1 MSTISCDKSCG
12 PSDFCEGGKCDL
24 NGCYTP
30 ISTELHN
37 IITARS
43 KIEYPAKKNQG
54 PFTTYQQWA
63 RKGFAKCAHWLLN
76 DKTVLKLAGFI
87 SIGEH
92 ENLIQMS
99 IQCDPRLEENEI
111 RLESVWIKYI
121 TEWKPGET
129 NSGLG
134 QALEDKFQSL
144 I

>member
-76 DKTVLKLAGFI
+76 DTEILKLSGWVKKEDADKL
-87 SIGEH
+87 SE
-92 ENLIQMS
+92 Q
-99 IQCDPRLEENEI
+99 
-111 RLESVWIKYI
+111 LESIEYFLDEYNYEAGKSVTAALAKYK
-121 TEWKPGET
+121 TKY
-129 NSGLG
+129 
-134 QALEDKFQSL
+134 K
-144 I
+144 